1 MIGGVKCSFATK
13 QHAKLVIFFD
23 WNKKTRQIYTK
34 FVVEYVYNEFVG
46 GSRVVVSGLLGWYVG
61 GLYYAVYCPYH

>member
-1 MIGGVKCSFATK
+1 MRLRRGVHTK
-13 QHAKLVIFFD
+13 QPAKLVIFFE
-23 WNKKTRQIYTK
+23 WNKKTRQIYAK
-34 FVVEYVYNEFVG
+34 FVVEHVYNEFVG